1 MERGFSVSTPVAGW
15 YVDSVDP
22 ALIRWWDGAA
32 WSDHT
37 RPSAPATS
45 PDAQPSATSA
55 TSVPSAPPA
64 PPAAVP
70 ASARHAER
78 VPDQPFAA
86 SVSSAPY
93 VPPPFAAPPSPALA
107 PVSVANPSSASAPP
121 ERFTPTYASPSGS
134 GSMSLSEPVRLVPP
148 AATPV
153 TTTPAVP
160 AVPVVPVVP
169 VVPIAAPTSLSPS
182 PSAPWVLSSTFA
194 QPTSA
199 ADLASVDY
207 EPMNRSFGSSRSSSS
222 TRQISGVS
230 TGGGWMLA
238 LSPLVL
244 LGLGVLG
251 WWLTDGGASASTA
264 LIAGGL
270 GVAAVLLIVVAVIA
284 DSRRLTALGHEF
296 RPSLAWILLGPFFY
310 LMARSIH
317 LYRSTRSGVA
327 PLWVFVIVAALVSAA
342 AGALSLLQPGNASLS
357 ELRAVESTIVS
368 DMQEQ
373 GFEYTVLCPSE
384 ASAALGSSFVCT
396 AYDEVGPAAVIRVTW
411 SGVGGAFEYALES
424 MSALGG

>member
-1 MERGFSVSTPVAGW
+1 
-15 YVDSVDP
+15 
-22 ALIRWWDGAA
+22 
-32 WSDHT
+32 
-37 RPSAPATS
+37 
-45 PDAQPSATSA
+45 
-55 TSVPSAPPA
+55 
-64 PPAAVP
+64 
-70 ASARHAER
+70 
-78 VPDQPFAA
+78 
-86 SVSSAPY
+86 
-93 VPPPFAAPPSPALA
+93 
-107 PVSVANPSSASAPP
+107 
-121 ERFTPTYASPSGS
+121 
-134 GSMSLSEPVRLVPP
+134 
-148 AATPV
+148 
-153 TTTPAVP
+153 
-160 AVPVVPVVP
+160 
-169 VVPIAAPTSLSPS
+169 
-182 PSAPWVLSSTFA
+182 
-194 QPTSA
+194 
-199 ADLASVDY
+199 
-207 EPMNRSFGSSRSSSS
+207 
-222 TRQISGVS
+222 
-230 TGGGWMLA
+230 MLA